1 MKIFDVIELNNKN
14 KAIVIAINGNEIK
27 VKNIDANIPRT
38 ENIKVKDIRKIIYSH
53 Q

>member
-27 VKNIDANIPRT
+27 VKNIDAIILNPAKILP
-38 ENIKVKDIRKIIYSH
+38 IKHKSKRCL
-53 Q
+53 